1 MSSQLDQV
9 HWHPSM
15 DSLGSGGRGEPQGSP
30 GEATMLALEP
40 EMSPGWH

>member
-15 DSLGSGGRGEPQGSP
+15 DSLGVGAGESPQGSP
-30 GEATMLALEP
+30 GEATCWRW
-40 EMSPGWH
+40 SPR